1 VVISDGGDNASTHK
15 LADVLQMAER
25 SSAIIYTVGLFE
37 PDDKDANPRV
47 LSRLAQATGGEA
59 FFPEKLDEVVSICER
74 IARDIRSQ
82 YTIGYFSSSAKQE
95 GVFRSVRVSAHAP
108 DHGKLAVRTR
118 QGYIAGAGIE
128 SPSALRMP

>member
-1 VVISDGGDNASTHK
+1 M
-15 LADVLQMAER
+15 LFR
-25 SSAIIYTVGLFE
+25 S
-37 PDDKDANPRV
+37 
-47 LSRLAQATGGEA
+47 SRLAQATGGDA

-95 GVFRSVRVSAHAP
+95 GVFRAVRVSAHAP

-118 QGYIAGAGIE
+118 QGYIAGSLIE